1 MDVDRTR
8 VLAYRIAAHGLH
20 RDTERGADLRVLDL
34 GIQDAGASSP
44 RVAMAARLPGGADL
58 DDPAL
63 GTVWTFRG
71 APHVVRRAEVAGM
84 AARLWPRS
92 DADAIARLSG
102 AGVVFKKAGIPG
114 LTAFTAGA
122 EAMRAVVDREKT
134 RGEVSTEVT
143 ARLPAEYSYDCRTC
157 QATHVYGSLF
167 QLVGLAA
174 GVEVHGQSRPTT
186 LSPLPG
192 RHRVPK
198 KTAGAGPLIT
208 AYLQLHGP
216 AGKAEAAAFLETIRA
231 EAAAMWPDGLSEVT
245 VDGRTAYLPEDAL
258 AALRDAPDPRLVR
271 LLPPFDPLL
280 QARDRD
286 LLVPDAGRRK
296 ELWRP
301 IGNPGAVLADGEIVG
316 AWRTKATARKITI
329 TVTPFQRLIKTVTA
343 AIEAE
348 AEHVARARGV
358 ADAVVGFA

>member
-1 MDVDRTR
+1 M
-8 VLAYRIAAHGLH
+8 AYRIAAHGLH
-20 RDTERGADLRVLDL
+20 RDTADLPVLDL
-34 GIQDAGASSP
+34 GIQDAGAASP
-44 RVAMAARLPGGADL
+44 RVAMAARLSVGADL
-58 DDPAL
+58 DDPSL
-63 GTVWTFRG
+63 TTVWTFRG
-71 APHVVRRAEVAGM
+71 APHVIRRADVATM
-84 AARLWPRS
+84 AAGLWPRS

-102 AGVVFKKAGIPG
+102 VGVVFKRAGIPG

-174 GVEVHGQSRPTT
+174 GVGVHGQSRPTT

-198 KTAGAGPLIT
+198 QSAGAGPLIS
-208 AYLQLHGP
+208 AYLRLHGP
-216 AGKAEAAAFLETIRA
+216 AGKAEAAAFLETTRS
-231 EAAAMWPDGLSEVT
+231 EAAAMWPDGLVEVT
-245 VDGRTAYLPEDAL
+245 VDGRTAHLPEDSV

-280 QARDRD
+280 QSRDRD
-286 LLVPDAGRRK
+286 LLVPDARRRK
-296 ELWRP
+296 QLWRP

-316 AWRTKATARKITI
+316 VWRTKATARKV
-329 TVTPFQRLIKTVTA
+329 TVTVTA
-343 AIEAE
+343 FERLTKAVTAEIEAE

-358 ADAVVGFA
+358 GAAVVDFA

>member
-8 VLAYRIAAHGLH
+8 ILAYRIAAHGLH
-20 RDTERGADLRVLDL
+20 RDTELCTDLPVLDL

-44 RVAMAARLPGGADL
+44 RVAMAARLPAGAEL
-58 DDPAL
+58 DDPSL

-71 APHVVRRAEVAGM
+71 APHVIRRADVATM
-84 AARLWPRS
+84 AVHLWPRS

-102 AGVVFKKAGIPG
+102 AGVVSKKAGIPG
-114 LTAFTAGA
+114 LTAFTLGA
-122 EAMRAVVDREKT
+122 EALHAVVDQEKT

-157 QATHVYGSLF
+157 EATHVYGSLF

-174 GVEVHGQSRPTT
+174 GVEVHAQSRPTT
-186 LSPLPG
+186 LSPLPD
-192 RHRVPK
+192 RHPVPRE
-198 KTAGAGPLIT
+198 TAGAGPLIT
-208 AYLQLHGP
+208 AYLRLHGP
-216 AGKAEAAAFLETIRA
+216 AGKAKAAAFLETTRT
-231 EAAAMWPDGLSEVT
+231 EATAMWPEGLAEVT

-258 AALRDAPDPRLVR
+258 PALSDAPDPRLVR

-280 QARDRD
+280 QARDRE
-286 LLVPDAGRRK
+286 LLVPDAKHRK

-316 AWRTKATARKITI
+316 AWRTKATARKIAI
-329 TVTPFQRLIKTVTA
+329 TVTAFQRLTKATTK

-358 ADAVVGFA
+358 AEAAVSFG

>member
-1 MDVDRTR
+1 MDVDRTQ

-20 RDTERGADLRVLDL
+20 RETAHPVDLPVLDL

-44 RVAMAARLPGGADL
+44 RVAMASRLPAGADL
-58 DDPAL
+58 ADSSL
-63 GTVWTFRG
+63 TTVWTFRG
-71 APHVVRRAEVAGM
+71 APHVVRRADVAGM
-84 AARLWPRS
+84 AAQLWPRG
-92 DADAIARLSG
+92 DADAIARLGG
-102 AGVVFKKAGIPG
+102 AGTEFTNAGIAG

-134 RGEVSTEVT
+134 RGDVSTEVT
-143 ARLPAEYSYDCRTC
+143 ARLPAGYSYDCRTC

-186 LSPLPG
+186 LSPLPR
-192 RHRVPK
+192 RHPVPRK
-198 KTAGAGPLIT
+198 SVGAGPLVT
-208 AYLQLHGP
+208 AYLRLHGP
-216 AGKAEAAAFLETIRA
+216 AGKADAAAFLGTNRT
-231 EAAAMWPDGLSEVT
+231 EAAAMWPDGLREVT
-245 VDGRTAYLPEDAL
+245 VDGRAAYLPEDAIT
-258 AALRDAPDPRLVR
+258 ALRDAPDPRLVR

-280 QARDRD
+280 QSRDRD

-329 TVTPFQRLIKTVTA
+329 TVTPFQRLTKTITA

-348 AEHVARARGV
+348 AEQVARARGV
-358 ADAVVGFA
+358 GDAVVGFA